1 MSALLWCRSIAITP
15 TPTPT
20 PTLSYI
26 PTPTPTRLALVS
38 EYGHHA
44 QADGVDAVEQRAQ
57 VLGWASHERPD
68 AWDRVRVRVRHGL
81 RHGLRLDE
89 SAAILP
95 LTALTP
101 VARLGAS

>member
-1 MSALLWCRSIAITP
+1 M
-15 TPTPT
+15 
-20 PTLSYI
+20 
-26 PTPTPTRLALVS
+26 S

-57 VLGWASHERPD
+57 VLGWARHERPD
-68 AWDRVRVRVRHGL
+68 AWARVRVRV